1 MVTGNTD
8 MNALADALTAKGL
21 TVRGRSVQCPWHEDQ
36 TPSASL
42 VEGAEGVWRVYCHVC
57 DKAGDIYDITGE
69 RPALAQGSS
78 QNEDRSPRVTA
89 TRSETQPPPKRL
101 ESVSAIRATYK
112 DAEAVYE
119 YTRPGTTHIDLIV
132 VRYRRSDGKKG
143 FSQWSPE
150 GDGWV
155 NVAGPKPWP
164 IYNRTAV
171 RDATSVVVV
180 EGEKCVHALRS
191 AGVVGTTSP
200 CGAGKAAHADWSP
213 LAGKTV
219 FLWPDNDPA
228 DPKTGKR
235 NGIDHMREVQALLER
250 LNPAPALHWID
261 PDALGLK
268 AKGDVADLLN
278 DLGDADKETKRMA
291 VLDVM
296 ADSSPIGAA
305 REVES
310 LLHAM
315 IAGTHKP
322 IAWPWPKISA
332 AARALMPG
340 TVTLLCG
347 EAGSTKSFMLLEAA
361 AHWHEQGIPVALFE
375 LEEDRRYHLHRALA
389 QRSRESR
396 ILDSAWAAENADMVL
411 DLYKR
416 SVAFLN
422 SFGTRIWEAPDKQV
436 SLDELADWT
445 RDRSKEGARI
455 VAIDPVT
462 AAAMND
468 KPWIADQKFIMA
480 AKTIVRDF
488 GNSLILV
495 THPTKAPKAKGGAV
509 GQISGGAAYMRFSQ
523 AALWLG
529 TRDGTPNR
537 ELTIMKARN
546 GRGSGASIGYQFNG
560 ATLCFEECGIIG
572 KAQDHQEEKPEPR
585 RPPSAT
591 PNDSEDLY
599 A

>member
-1 MVTGNTD
+1 VKTIFTGNQD
-8 MNALADALTAKGL
+8 VAALIDALTARGL
-21 TVRGRSVQCPWHEDQ
+21 QVRGKSVQCPWHEDQ
-36 TPSASL
+36 SPSASL
-42 VEGAEGVWRVYCHVC
+42 VEGSAGVWRVYCHVC
-57 DKAGDIYDITGE
+57 DKAGDIYDITGQT
-69 RPALAQGSS
+69 PTAADSH
-78 QNEDRSPRVTA
+78 NDDR
-89 TRSETQPPPKRL
+89 TRRDTRMAPEPLPQPKRL
-101 ESVSAIRATYK
+101 ESVSAVRASYA

-119 YTRPGTTHIDLIV
+119 YTRPGTDHVDLIV
-132 VRYRRSDGKKG
+132 VRYRRQDGKKG
-143 FSQWSPE
+143 FSQWSP
-150 GDGWV
+150 DGTGWA
-155 NVAGPKPWP
+155 NTAGPKPWP

-171 RDATSVVVV
+171 TAATSVLVV
-180 EGEKCVHALRS
+180 EGEKCVHALR
-191 AGVVGTTSP
+191 AVGIVATTSP
-200 CGAGKAAHADWSP
+200 CGAGKAAHADWSL

-219 FLWPDNDPA
+219 YLWPDNDPA
-228 DPKTGKR
+228 DPKTQKR
-235 NGIDHMREVQALLER
+235 NGIDHMREVQGILER

-261 PDALGLK
+261 PDGLGLK
-268 AKGDVADLLN
+268 AKGDVADLLE
-278 DLGDADKETKRMA
+278 DLADADAETKRLA

-296 ADSSPIGAA
+296 ADASPIGAA

-322 IAWPWPKISA
+322 IAWPWPQVSA

-361 AHWHEQGIPVALFE
+361 AYWHEHGIPVALFE

-389 QRSRESR
+389 QRARESR
-396 ILDSAWAAENADMVL
+396 ILDSAWAAENADEAL
-411 DLYKR
+411 DHYKK

-468 KPWIADQKFIMA
+468 KPWIADQKFIMSV
-480 AKTIVRDF
+480 KTIVRDF

-495 THPTKAPKAKGGAV
+495 THPTKTQAGKGK
-509 GQISGGAAYMRFSQ
+509 QMSGGAAYLRFSQ
-523 AALWLG
+523 AALWLS
-529 TRDGTPNR
+529 TKDGSPNR
-537 ELTIMKARN
+537 ELTIIKARN
-546 GRGSGASIGYQFNG
+546 GRGAGASIGYQFNG
-560 ATLCFEECGIIG
+560 ATLCFEEVGVIAG
-572 KAQDHQEEKPEPR
+572 TKEAPQV
-585 RPPSAT
+585 RPPARRTISDTPSA
-591 PNDSEDLY
+591 NEDLF